1 VSPAARALANAYP
14 PPVRERWG
22 DELAA
27 EIAGGGP
34 WAWPD
39 AVLGAVRLW
48 LRPGQWPARTG
59 GQLRRAVVVLAFL
72 AVAVAALSARG
83 LAPWLGVP
91 GGDRSQLPW
100 LATVSLGVLVL
111 APLPR
116 RPVRSFLRAVLV
128 PFVPGGLLLAAMLAL
143 ARVPVT
149 ATGAVRVLLLTGYW
163 TALVAMAAAP
173 VAAVC
178 RLDPATT
185 VIPGRRR
192 AEAGL
197 VAIALGLAG
206 GGLANT
212 WSDHGPTSR
221 VFGAALLVLAALT
234 AAGLTDLRRSP
245 LLD

>member
-1 VSPAARALANAYP
+1 MSPAARALAYAYP

-27 EIAGGGP
+27 EIAGRGP
-34 WAWPD
+34 RAWPD

-59 GQLRRAVVVLAFL
+59 GQVRRAVVVLAFL
-72 AVAVAALSARG
+72 AVGVAALSARG

-91 GGDRSQLPW
+91 GGDPSQLPW

-116 RPVRSFLRAVLV
+116 RPVGSFLRAVLV
-128 PFVPGGLLLAAMLAL
+128 PLVPGGVLLAAMFAL
-143 ARVPVT
+143 ARMPVD
-149 ATGAVRVLLLTGYW
+149 ATGALRVVLLTGYW
-163 TALVAMAAAP
+163 TALIALAAAP

-192 AEAGL
+192 AEAGML
-197 VAIALGLAG
+197 AIAVGLAG

-212 WSDHGPTSR
+212 WSDHGPSSR
-221 VFGAALLVLAALT
+221 VFGAALLVLAGLT

-245 LLD
+245 LRD